1 MLQNASS
8 NAFASGQTNFHEPRP
23 FEREALELEGEQMKA
38 VPRLLVVIGLAVTGW
53 LGPGLGTAF
62 AQRIYLDPYPAILP
76 PAITYVVRR
85 PIVEP
90 PAAIVRERTVV
101 VRRPVYVPAPV

>member
-1 MLQNASS
+1 
-8 NAFASGQTNFHEPRP
+8 
-23 FEREALELEGEQMKA
+23 MKA
-38 VPRLLVVIGLAVTGW
+38 VPRLLVVMGLAVTGW

-62 AQRIYLDPYPAILP
+62 AQTIYLDPYPPILP

-85 PIVEP
+85 PIMEP

-101 VRRPVYVPAPV
+101 VRRPVYVPAPVYRAPLLPYGYLAEVDYVAPGW